1 MLSAAPAAAALELD
15 SAAAVSCEK
24 RWLPSRTTGSA
35 PAPRCSH
42 TATPLS
48 AQKFL
53 VVGGGSC
60 DTDGRWTHYGDV
72 HEFDA
77 STRTWTELLPAEGS
91 PALPP
96 RRGHCAGVYP
106 EQDALF
112 VFGGTS
118 GGTGHRELM
127 NDFWKFHLTT
137 RVWSRIPSTAATPGG
152 RRGGMSALS
161 AARGEMFVFGGYVGV
176 YPGFDPEMYR
186 CNLKTG
192 EWVKVESHGSPPLLA
207 LASCTLV
214 ESDDGRSD
222 GATAAL
228 LPSHQ
233 QQLQLVV
240 FGGSCCDLKN
250 PRTDLSNA
258 LWVCDLISGRG
269 GVTWSRLATDGI
281 PPTPRFSHGCAAIH
295 NCIVVFGGT
304 GRRSTE
310 EEEGEGEGEDATV
323 TYADTHILDMRRPV
337 PLWKEAPELD
347 SSTAPSERNG
357 FTLVPCGADFVRENG
372 LCFLFQ
378 MWTFQMKNNHWIAKT
393 GSGQAPENLT
403 KTFRCFVLCSAGAIW
418 WRCLRRGLLQRCPRL
433 PALAAAKGTDTAA
446 AMLRHFKLK
455 RINLPRQARDRHR
468 KSSQKR
474 VAVSIGLDTA
484 DHAASKRRLGSRRLA
499 AGGDVGRLPSKG

>member
-1 MLSAAPAAAALELD
+1 M
-15 SAAAVSCEK
+15 
-24 RWLPSRTTGSA
+24 
-35 PAPRCSH
+35 
-42 TATPLS
+42 
-48 AQKFL
+48 
-53 VVGGGSC
+53 VGGGSC
-60 DTDGRWTHYGDV
+60 DTDGSWEHFGDV

-77 STRTWTELLPAEGS
+77 STQTWTELLPAEGS
-91 PALPP
+91 PGLPP

-127 NDFWKFHLTT
+127 NDFWKFHLAT

-161 AARGEMFVFGGYVGV
+161 AARGEMFVFGGYVSV

-186 CNLKTG
+186 CNLKSG

-214 ESDDGRSD
+214 ESDDR

-228 LPSHQ
+228 SSHQ
-233 QQLQLVV
+233 QHLQLIV

-250 PRTDLSNA
+250 PMADLSNA
-258 LWVCDLISGRG
+258 LWVCDLFSGRG
-269 GVTWSRLATDGI
+269 GVTWSCLATDGI

-304 GRRSTE
+304 GRRNV
-310 EEEGEGEGEDATV
+310 EEGEGEDETV

-337 PLWKEAPELD
+337 PLWKKASELD

-357 FTLVPCGADFVRENG
+357 FTLVPCGANFVRENG
-372 LCFLFQ
+372 RSFSRHKHLDASDV
-378 MWTFQMKNNHWIAKT
+378 NHRFC
-393 GSGQAPENLT
+393 Q
-403 KTFRCFVLCSAGAIW
+403 
-418 WRCLRRGLLQRCPRL
+418 
-433 PALAAAKGTDTAA
+433 D
-446 AMLRHFKLK
+446 
-455 RINLPRQARDRHR
+455 
-468 KSSQKR
+468 
-474 VAVSIGLDTA
+474 
-484 DHAASKRRLGSRRLA
+484 RLGTSP
-499 AGGDVGRLPSKG
+499 GKP